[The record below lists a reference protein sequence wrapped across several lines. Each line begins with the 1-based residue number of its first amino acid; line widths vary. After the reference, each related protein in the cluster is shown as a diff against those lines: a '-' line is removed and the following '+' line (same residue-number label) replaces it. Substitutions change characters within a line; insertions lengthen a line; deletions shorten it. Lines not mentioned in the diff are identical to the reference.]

1 MDVTL
6 VTDDSGNT
14 RALHIR
20 KVPTLLLY
28 LLKDAAL
35 KEGVSLRR
43 YVIKTLAVA
52 TTRALGDYE
61 IDYRD

>member
-20 KVPTLLLY
+20 KVPTLLVY

-35 KEGVSLRR
+35 KDGVSLRR
-43 YVIKTLAVA
+43 YVIKTLALA
-52 TTRALGDYE
+52 TSGVLADFE
-61 IDYRD
+61 FDDRD

>member
-1 MDVTL
+1 MDVSV
-6 VTDDSGNT
+6 VTDDLGNT

-43 YVIKTLAVA
+43 YVIKTLA
-52 TTRALGDYE
+52 RNLH
-61 IDYRD
+61 

>member
-43 YVIKTLAVA
+43 YVIKTLALA
-52 TTRALGDYE
+52 TTGAVADYE
-61 IDYRD
+61 IDFEE

>member
-6 VTDDSGNT
+6 VTDETGNT

-20 KVPTLLLY
+20 RVPTLLLF

-35 KEGVSLRR
+35 KEGVTLRR
-43 YVIKTLAVA
+43 YVIKTLALA
-52 TTRALGDYE
+52 TSGTFDDLD
-61 IDYRD
+61 IDYRE